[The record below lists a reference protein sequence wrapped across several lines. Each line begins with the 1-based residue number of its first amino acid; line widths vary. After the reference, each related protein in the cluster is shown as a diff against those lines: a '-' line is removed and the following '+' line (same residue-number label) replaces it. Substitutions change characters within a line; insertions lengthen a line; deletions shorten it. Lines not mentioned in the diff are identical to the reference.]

1 MELAFAPDLMEARDF
16 LERNGLAFE
25 EGYDDLVG
33 VHDGGELVAV
43 GARAG
48 NILKM
53 IAVEQSRQHG
63 PLLGEITTF
72 LVGRG
77 FAAGFDSLFV
87 FTKPEYAVSFEV
99 LNFSLLTSHGRV
111 ALLEYGRGLERWLSS
126 HRHLVR
132 EGLNGAVVM
141 NCNPFTLGHRHLVE
155 TAAGQVDHLY
165 IFVVR
170 EDRSVFPFDVRFR
183 LVNEE
188 VRDLSNVLLI
198 DTSFYAIS
206 SVTFPTY
213 FLKGADHIVQIQM
226 ELDLALFASRIAPF
240 FGISRRFFGTE
251 PFCAVTCSYNETM
264 KRLLPVY
271 GIDAVEIERKE
282 TSDGVI
288 SASRVR
294 ELLKDDVLSPLD
306 KYVPPTTL
314 AYLGSA
320 AAAPVL
326 EKLRKSNGRH

>member
-1 MELAFAPDLMEARDF
+1 MELAFAPDLMKARDF

-25 EGYDDLVG
+25 EGCDDLVG
-33 VHDGGELVAV
+33 VHDAGELVAV

-87 FTKPEYAVSFEV
+87 FTKPEYAVSFEA
-99 LNFSLLTSHGRV
+99 LNFSLLISHGSV
-111 ALLEYGRGLERWLSS
+111 ALLEYGGGFERWLSS
-126 HRHLVR
+126 HYHLIR
-132 EGLNGAVVM
+132 KGLNGAVVM

-155 TAAGQVDHLY
+155 IAGRRVDNLY
-165 IFVVR
+165 IFLVR

-183 LVNEE
+183 LVEE
-188 VRDLSNVLLI
+188 GVRDLTNVLLL
-198 DTSFYAIS
+198 DTSSYAIS

-213 FLKGADHIVQIQM
+213 FLKGADHIVQMQM

-251 PFCAVTCSYNETM
+251 PFCAVTYSYNETM

-271 GIDAVEIERKE
+271 GIDAVEVERKE
-282 TSDGVI
+282 SPEGVI

-294 ELLKDDVLSPLD
+294 ELLKGNDLSPLD

-314 AYLGSA
+314 AYLSSA
-320 AAAPVL
+320 AASPVL